1 MEWLPCMYICKE
13 GLLQLCFPVFSL
25 AEPTAAET
33 RVEVAESKAG
43 GCSDKSVI
51 AAFLLFPIAV

>member
-1 MEWLPCMYICKE
+1 MYICKE
-13 GLLQLCFPVFSL
+13 GLLQLRFPAFSL